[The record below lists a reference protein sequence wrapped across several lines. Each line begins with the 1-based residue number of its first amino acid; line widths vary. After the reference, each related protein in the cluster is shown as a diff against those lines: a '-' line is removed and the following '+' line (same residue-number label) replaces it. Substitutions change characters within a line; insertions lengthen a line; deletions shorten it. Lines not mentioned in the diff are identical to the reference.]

1 MISIAC
7 NSTEMMFVLLTLG
20 FVVSHHIYQRYRT
33 FRLML
38 FYTVNFGCIKLDLPL
53 EANESEIESNDN
65 QFPVL
70 IRENVSIFC
79 RGTLFN
85 ISINFKINT
94 TYIVTFLHGQR
105 HFVVLFLWLF
115 LPKNNCFNSK
125 YLCYK
130 S

>member
-7 NSTEMMFVLLTLG
+7 NSTELMFVLLTHE

-70 IRENVSIFC
+70 IRENLSILFC
-79 RGTLFN
+79 RDTFFN
-85 ISINFKINT
+85 IAINFKINT

-105 HFVVLFLWLF
+105 HIVVLFL
-115 LPKNNCFNSK
+115 
-125 YLCYK
+125 
-130 S
+130 